1 MAVDLGTRQVAA
13 AENLKFA
20 PIFPIF
26 PSAENHHADRRK
38 PHWSLF
44 ANFVQMLQLFA
55 SWVLRESPMQ
65 TVSTCDLPS
74 FSDEATQ
81 QEFRGQPDVADS

>member
-1 MAVDLGTRQVAA
+1 LVLVHGVLVVVEVRGVVAVDLGTRQVAA

-44 ANFVQMLQLFA
+44 ANFLQMLQLFA
-55 SWVLRESPMQ
+55 SWVLRESL
-65 TVSTCDLPS
+65 TYANCVNL
-74 FSDEATQ
+74 
-81 QEFRGQPDVADS
+81 